1 MTQLTRRS
9 VLAAG
14 AATSAAALAAP
25 ALAQITATGP
35 VPSLKGRSILIT
47 GSSSGFGRL
56 GALLFARAGAK
67 VFATMRGL
75 PRVEASDL
83 AAIASSEK
91 LDLTVLPLD
100 VTSDQQVADTIGEA
114 ERLAGGALDVLVN
127 NAGINIHGP
136 VEVQDIEA
144 MHLSFDTNVYGLQ
157 RTTRAALPAMRA
169 RKAGL
174 IVNVSSQVGRFVT
187 PMGGIYS
194 ATKFAVESM
203 SEGLAYEL
211 VAHGIEVCI
220 IQPGGFPTAIGA
232 NRARLTS
239 ALAARTPERH
249 ADGYPEA
256 VAGMRARPA
265 PSAGQSQAA
274 AAAMGSAR
282 PDPEDV
288 PRAIAEVIAMTP
300 GTRPLRVPVHPGT
313 KPQLEINRVS
323 RETQLAVLGRGP
335 WAEAAKAVLD

>member
-1 MTQLTRRS
+1 MTDLTRRS

-14 AATSAAALAAP
+14 AATGAAMLAAP
-25 ALAQITATGP
+25 ALAQIDATAP
-35 VPSLKGRSILIT
+35 APSLKGRSILVT
-47 GSSSGFGRL
+47 GASSGFGRL
-56 GALLFARAGAK
+56 GALLYARAGAK

-75 PRVEASDL
+75 PRAEASEL
-83 AAIASSEK
+83 AAIAASET

-100 VTSDQQVADTIGEA
+100 VTSDQQVADAIGEA
-114 ERLAGGALDVLVN
+114 ERLSGGALDVLVN

-157 RTTRAALPAMRA
+157 RTARAVLPAMRA

-174 IVNVSSQVGRFVT
+174 IVNVSSQVGRVVT

-203 SEGLAYEL
+203 SEAMAYEL
-211 VAHGIEVCI
+211 VSHGVDVCI
-220 IQPGGFPTAIGA
+220 VQPGGFPTAIGA
-232 NRARLTS
+232 NRARLTA
-239 ALAARTPERH
+239 ALAARIPARH
-249 ADGYPEA
+249 AEGYADA
-256 VAGMRARPA
+256 VERMRAAPPA
-265 PSAGQSQAA
+265 ANPQQA
-274 AAAMGSAR
+274 AAAMGGNR

-288 PRAIAEVIAMTP
+288 PRAIAQIVAMAP

-323 RETQLAVLGRGP
+323 RETQLAMLGSGP
-335 WAEAAKAVLD
+335 WGDAVRAVYD